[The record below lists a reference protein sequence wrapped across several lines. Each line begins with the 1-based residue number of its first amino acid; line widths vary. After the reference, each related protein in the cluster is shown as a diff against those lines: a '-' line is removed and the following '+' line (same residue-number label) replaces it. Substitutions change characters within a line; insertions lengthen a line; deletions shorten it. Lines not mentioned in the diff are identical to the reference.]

1 MFNNRKIRFDFRAR
15 FASFLMK
22 NACRHY
28 LKPKKF
34 DMDFP
39 ENLSDRKYLLYLHIP
54 FCFSFCTYCTF
65 HKFLFDKKTA
75 KDYFSL
81 LKREM
86 QLVKE
91 KGYNFGAMYIG
102 GGTPTVLPEEL
113 KSLIDYAKDTFDI
126 KEVSCESDPDH
137 ILSPILKNTVGRIQ
151 RLSVGIQTFND
162 SYLKMIGRFD
172 KFGSGEE
179 ILRKLKEIIPHFPI
193 VNVDMIYNYPGQ
205 TSLELGKDIQKAVS
219 SGASQ
224 ITFYPLMFS
233 SSGGW
238 GLKNL
243 EGEKSYQ
250 RGSAFFSQILDEMKI
265 AGYLQRTPWA
275 FSKDNQGLIDE
286 YVIDNNHYIGL
297 GSGAF
302 SFVGNTLY
310 INSFSLKEYGEII
323 NKGRISAVKSIEFNS
338 HAIKQYRMMVDLFG
352 FNFSVKKF
360 TQPEATLIKLSEI
373 VKSSKG
379 LYGLTP
385 QGEFIISLM
394 MSEFYNGMNSVRSVM
409 RSNLTISDATIL

>member
-1 MFNNRKIRFDFRAR
+1 MFNNRKITFDCRAR

-75 KDYFSL
+75 KGYFSL

-86 QLVKE
+86 QLIKE

-102 GGTPTVLPEEL
+102 GGTPIVLPEEL

-205 TSLELGKDIQKAVS
+205 TSLELGKDIEKAVS
-219 SGASQ
+219 V
-224 ITFYPLMFS
+224 FC
-233 SSGGW
+233 
-238 GLKNL
+238 K
-243 EGEKSYQ
+243 
-250 RGSAFFSQILDEMKI
+250 
-265 AGYLQRTPWA
+265 
-275 FSKDNQGLIDE
+275 
-286 YVIDNNHYIGL
+286 
-297 GSGAF
+297 
-302 SFVGNTLY
+302 
-310 INSFSLKEYGEII
+310 
-323 NKGRISAVKSIEFNS
+323 
-338 HAIKQYRMMVDLFG
+338 
-352 FNFSVKKF
+352 
-360 TQPEATLIKLSEI
+360 
-373 VKSSKG
+373 
-379 LYGLTP
+379 
-385 QGEFIISLM
+385 
-394 MSEFYNGMNSVRSVM
+394 
-409 RSNLTISDATIL
+409 